1 MAYKHHRQIAFEEL
15 VDAHLLHS
23 FMGGR
28 PDVRY
33 TVRVEDDFTICW
45 RASPCSSEG
54 SQQSQVMFT
63 GPHRSPRCP
72 KYIRAACDFVIA
84 TDVEHPAWVL
94 LDGKRHI
101 IEVIGAGDL

>member
-1 MAYKHHRQIAFEEL
+1 LAYKHHRRIAFEAL

-28 PDVRY
+28 PDVEY

-45 RASPCSSEG
+45 RSNSLISGAA
-54 SQQSQVMFT
+54 QSQRLFT

-84 TDVEHPAWVL
+84 TDVKRPAWVL